1 MYCEDKLKALSFR
14 EIETKNYLFDESY
27 HASIQDAFQ
36 EIHEYESDK
45 LSLQESDSYLQLM
58 IQQNFNHFPL

>member
-1 MYCEDKLKALSFR
+1 MNPIMHQFKTL
-14 EIETKNYLFDESY
+14 
-27 HASIQDAFQ
+27 FQ